1 MVSAFVLHTPSRWI
15 ICLSIVAILCGLTA
29 HLIADAAFGAPG
41 LGKPDQCAQN
51 GRFNSPPA
59 MCDLMADSLLP
70 ALAGIA
76 HVQPVKHLLNR
87 LSVNRLAWFPLR
99 PIHPPIETI

>member
-1 MVSAFVLHTPSRWI
+1 
-15 ICLSIVAILCGLTA
+15 
-29 HLIADAAFGAPG
+29 
-41 LGKPDQCAQN
+41 
-51 GRFNSPPA
+51 

-76 HVQPVKHLLNR
+76 HVQPVKYLLNR